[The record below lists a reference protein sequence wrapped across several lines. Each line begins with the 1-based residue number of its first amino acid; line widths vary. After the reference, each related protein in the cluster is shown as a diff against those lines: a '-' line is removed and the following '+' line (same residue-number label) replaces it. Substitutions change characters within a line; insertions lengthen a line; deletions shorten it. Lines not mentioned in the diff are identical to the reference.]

1 MRKRDQNNESV
12 SDNTKYSIQN
22 LLPASFSPFISYNIK
37 VKIKLTQLLKYTQT
51 ILSSYAKALYSD

>member
-1 MRKRDQNNESV
+1 MKSV